1 MCGRYQTTKVAQEI
15 EKIFDVKIDKKIY
28 KQNYNAA
35 PTQEL
40 PLIANN
46 KPGEVQFFKWGL
58 IPSWS
63 KDEKMAFNMINAR
76 IETLNEKPSFK
87 SLVKKTRCMVITDGY
102 YEWKKID
109 SSTKQPMRIC
119 KQDESLFAYAG
130 LWTEWKNSKGII
142 IPTFTIITTD
152 PYQSL
157 AEIHDRMP
165 VMLNTDAAKAWLM
178 NELEVEQLQK
188 EMISQKDLKHYAV
201 SKLVGSVKNNSPELL
216 IEDTPTTLF

>member
-1 MCGRYQTTKVAQEI
+1 MCGRYQTSKVAQEI
-15 EKIFDVKIDKKIY
+15 ERIFDAKIDKKIY

-35 PTQEL
+35 PTQNL

-46 KPGEVQFFKWGL
+46 NPGEVQFFKWGL

-63 KDEKMAFNMINAR
+63 KDEKIAFNMINAR

-102 YEWKKID
+102 YEWKKLD
-109 SSTKQPMRIC
+109 NTNKQPMRIC

-130 LWTEWKNSKGII
+130 LWTEWKNPEGII
-142 IPTFTIITTD
+142 IPSFTIITTD
-152 PYQSL
+152 AYQSL
-157 AEIHDRMP
+157 SEIHNRMP

-188 EMISQKDLKHYAV
+188 EMIVQKDLKFYAV
-201 SKLVGSVKNNSPELL
+201 SKLVGNVRNNTPELML
-216 IEDTPTTLF
+216 VEKEDLFG